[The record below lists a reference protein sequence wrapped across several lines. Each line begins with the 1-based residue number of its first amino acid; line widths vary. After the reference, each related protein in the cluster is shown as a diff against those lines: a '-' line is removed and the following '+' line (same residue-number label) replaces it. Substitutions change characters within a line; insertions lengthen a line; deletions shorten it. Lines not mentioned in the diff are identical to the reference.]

1 MKILFAS
8 QNKNKYLEMSDLF
21 LEHSKTHELVM
32 ANKDLN
38 VIEDKET
45 IDENAKKKAL
55 EYFEF
60 FKMPVISDDSGL
72 FIEALNGAPGVYS
85 ARYAGESSTH
95 EQNIEKVLELLK
107 NENNRNAKF
116 QTVLCFYDGSE
127 FLYSH
132 GELEGSIT
140 YQPRGSNGFGYDP
153 IFEVRNST
161 LAEMSRDQKS
171 EISHRKNAS
180 VNMIELLNEI

>member
-1 MKILFAS
+1 
-8 QNKNKYLEMSDLF
+8 MSDLF

-161 LAEMSRDQKS
+161 LAEMSRDEKS
-171 EISHRKNAS
+171 EISHRKNDS

>member
-55 EYFEF
+55 KYFEF

-161 LAEMSRDQKS
+161 LAEMSRDEES

>member
-8 QNKNKYLEMSDLF
+8 QNKNKHLEMSDLF

-95 EQNIEKVLELLK
+95 EQNI
-107 NENNRNAKF
+107 
-116 QTVLCFYDGSE
+116 
-127 FLYSH
+127 
-132 GELEGSIT
+132 
-140 YQPRGSNGFGYDP
+140 
-153 IFEVRNST
+153 
-161 LAEMSRDQKS
+161 
-171 EISHRKNAS
+171 
-180 VNMIELLNEI
+180 